1 MAIEAGYR
9 TAYHRS
15 WGPAEVATGG
25 EPAEDTWKGKSTE
38 TAHPEAFAAWPS
50 KPSMEVHR
58 ERMQL
63 ALTQS
68 ILRRAREDVWTDE
81 NGRLH
86 SGHPPQP
93 PSKAS
98 TEAHRERMRRV
109 FTKSILR
116 QAGQDVWTDENG
128 RLRSGHPPKPAG
140 VERSPVGQAG
150 ADVGRPRPGRTDT
163 NRRPCFER
171 SSARAVSSIYFSIIS
186 KETVKSVITHGL
198 AHYAFKKL
206 SRRFVSGLKMVACN
220 IIYQFFVL
228 SNFWK

>member
-128 RLRSGHPPKPAG
+128 RTKTDGSAP
-140 VERSPVGQAG
+140 
-150 ADVGRPRPGRTDT
+150 DTRPNRQGSNALPWARPGRTSADRDLAGRIPT
-163 NRRPCFER
+163 DDPASNVRPP
-171 SSARAVSSIYFSIIS
+171 VP
-186 KETVKSVITHGL
+186 
-198 AHYAFKKL
+198 
-206 SRRFVSGLKMVACN
+206 
-220 IIYQFFVL
+220 
-228 SNFWK
+228 